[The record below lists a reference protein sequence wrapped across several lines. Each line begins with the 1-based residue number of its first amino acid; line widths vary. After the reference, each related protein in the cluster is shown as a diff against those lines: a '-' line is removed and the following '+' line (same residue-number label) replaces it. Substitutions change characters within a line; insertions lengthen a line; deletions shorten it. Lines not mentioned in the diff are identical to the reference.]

1 MKMDKKT
8 YELIDAYLADTL
20 QGQKLDAF
28 KAELKSN
35 STLQEQVAIQKGMID
50 AIQQN
55 RKLELKKYISDHT
68 SKTNT
73 APLKSAKL
81 KTAIAI
87 AASVIFIVSI
97 FFYFRP
103 DPSLTQTA
111 LHFPDLDT
119 VPQAHSTPHTAI
131 EIDDKET
138 SRSNQRSPKDTQRIA
153 AQFDLKEKSIDPII
167 VEDEEIETD
176 LMEINDVEDIDL
188 ESPESE
194 EISTQEIQIASDQ
207 LIAFRQINVTSF
219 LELNQENNLSENEK
233 RLKFKKRN
241 ADNQALGKTASKEDT
256 EVKTKAPI
264 TIEHWESVVKFTGYH
279 FDGKKLK
286 LFGIPKETPLQIIEL
301 EDRIY
306 LKKEGY
312 FYALTLHSNN
322 RFIAETNT
330 ILLDLL
336 HEY

>member
-68 SKTNT
+68 SKTNS
-73 APLKSAKL
+73 APLKSAKF

-131 EIDDKET
+131 EIEDKET

-207 LIAFRQINVTSF
+207 LIASRQINVTSF
-219 LELNQENNLSENEK
+219 LELNQENNLSENENASNSK
-233 RLKFKKRN
+233 NEMPMTKLLEKLHPKKMLK
-241 ADNQALGKTASKEDT
+241 
-256 EVKTKAPI
+256 
-264 TIEHWESVVKFTGYH
+264 
-279 FDGKKLK
+279 
-286 LFGIPKETPLQIIEL
+286 
-301 EDRIY
+301 
-306 LKKEGY
+306 
-312 FYALTLHSNN
+312 
-322 RFIAETNT
+322 
-330 ILLDLL
+330 
-336 HEY
+336 